1 MKRLFGEALERPEHE
16 RESYVADASQDDPQ
30 LGREVRDMLRAYA
43 VQDGF
48 IEQSAA
54 EHLGWAG
61 DSAAPDWIG
70 RRIGPYRV
78 VAEAGRGGLGRVF
91 RAVRDDGEVEQQVA
105 IKLLHAGLGTE
116 ALLARFRAE
125 RRILARLNHPHIA
138 HFLDGA
144 ATEDGLP
151 YLVMEFVEGEPIDD
165 YCDAHALGL
174 EARLQLFRDL
184 CSAVHHVHQ
193 NLLVHGDIKGGNVLV
208 TREGSVKLLDFGI
221 AKLLDPAGNVTGRPA
236 TLLLMTPEYAS
247 PEQRRGESITTAS
260 DVYSLGALLYMLLT
274 GTTPAASSTAGSP
287 SSVAATERLAEP
299 IAPSIAATLAGG
311 AHAGFARALGGD
323 LDTIILKALK
333 QDPNERYGSA
343 EQLGDDLQRYLR
355 GFPIEARPD
364 SAWYRISKFARRNSA
379 AAIATGL
386 FVVALVGGGA
396 AALWQAHEARVE
408 RERAE
413 RHFQTVRKLS
423 AAFLGDVYD
432 SIAKIPGSTG
442 ARKLLVDNALV
453 YLEALERDA
462 PDSAELR
469 RDLGIAWE
477 RLGDVQG
484 AYLTPSLGEIA
495 QSLDSYR
502 RSLAIR
508 EALVKDH
515 PTSQHRTDLLSIQV
529 TFGEALLGADGAEE
543 ARHILG
549 DATVNADALVA
560 AIPVGPQWRKAAAA
574 YMVQGWSEWSGG
586 RVESGMASLQRAREL
601 YEAIAAATPGDRT
614 ARRDVALVLGRIGQA
629 HMDATARHDEALGYY
644 QRAYELL
651 VGLARDVPDDAEI
664 QRMRVYTRVMI
675 AQLHVLLRQ
684 PREALRELEPEI
696 ATLDRWRI
704 ADPNDVVAPIALGAA
719 QNLLGESRLQL
730 GDFAAARAEFAAAS
744 ELLPPSLAEASADVR
759 VIYGQ
764 LLAGQ
769 AQAAAGMAQTRSGP
783 ARAALLNEARVLAQ
797 RAIAI
802 LEPIATDGDNGRQ
815 ASLLLQAARTVLA
828 PPSAAGG

>member
-1 MKRLFGEALERPEHE
+1 MKKLFGDALERPEQE
-16 RESYVADASQDDPQ
+16 RESFVTDASHDDPQ

-54 EHLGWAG
+54 EHLGWTG

-70 RRIGPYRV
+70 RKFGPYRV

-91 RAVRDDGEVEQQVA
+91 RAVREDGEVEQQVA

-165 YCDAHALGL
+165 YCDSHALGL

-274 GTTPAASSTAGSP
+274 GSTPAATSTADRPP
-287 SSVAATERLAEP
+287 SATAADRHTAD
-299 IAPSIAATLAGG
+299 IAPSIAAAQAGG
-311 AHAGFARALGGD
+311 AYRGFARALGGD
-323 LDTIILKALK
+323 LDTIVLKALRAE
-333 QDPNERYGSA
+333 PRERYGSA
-343 EQLGDDLQRYLR
+343 EQLSDDLQRYLR

-364 SAWYRISKFARRNSA
+364 SAWYRIGKFARRNAA

-396 AALWQAHEARVE
+396 AAAWQAHEARVE

-442 ARKLLVDNALV
+442 ARKLLVDNTLG

-462 PDSAELR
+462 PDSVELR

-484 AYLTPSLGEIA
+484 AYLQPSLGEIE
-495 QSLDSYR
+495 QSFDSYR
-502 RSLAIR
+502 RALAIR
-508 EALVKDH
+508 GALVAEH
-515 PTSQHRTDLLSIQV
+515 PTPQHRIDLLSIQV
-529 TFGEALLGADGAEE
+529 TLGEALLSADGAEE
-543 ARHILG
+543 ARRVLSSAI
-549 DATVNADALVA
+549 ANADAVVASVA
-560 AIPVGPQWRKAAAA
+560 AGPEWRKAAAA
-574 YMVQGWSEWSGG
+574 HMVHGWSEWSGG

-614 ARRDVALVLGRIGQA
+614 ARRDVA
-629 HMDATARHDEALGYY
+629 
-644 QRAYELL
+644 
-651 VGLARDVPDDAEI
+651 
-664 QRMRVYTRVMI
+664 
-675 AQLHVLLRQ
+675 
-684 PREALRELEPEI
+684 
-696 ATLDRWRI
+696 
-704 ADPNDVVAPIALGAA
+704 
-719 QNLLGESRLQL
+719 
-730 GDFAAARAEFAAAS
+730 
-744 ELLPPSLAEASADVR
+744 
-759 VIYGQ
+759 
-764 LLAGQ
+764 
-769 AQAAAGMAQTRSGP
+769 
-783 ARAALLNEARVLAQ
+783 
-797 RAIAI
+797 
-802 LEPIATDGDNGRQ
+802 
-815 ASLLLQAARTVLA
+815 
-828 PPSAAGG
+828 